1 MKKRESFLQ
10 YGIVMMI
17 VLLSLGMQI
26 YFGIQKQGFH
36 EDEYYSYYSTNLTNN
51 WSVPEAQWEEMQRY
65 RNEFMVLP
73 GEGFQY
79 GLVKTVQSWDVHPPM
94 YYWILHTVCSFSKGV
109 FSKWQGLIVNMI
121 FQLIATVFLYCSAK
135 LLFSKKKQDLFALL
149 VCAWYAFSP
158 AIMNSVMFIRM
169 YTVLSAICMISVWL
183 HIKIWLNRK
192 FTDWKYLISVVF
204 VVYIGFLTHY
214 YYLLFQFFLTG
225 SMCVFYLFREKKWKE
240 PIAYG
245 GSVLFSLFLAYLT
258 YPACLGQMFRGQRGA
273 EATANMFDLSSL
285 LERCRFFFSIT
296 DRYLLG
302 SLGIVMIPVAIVVLA
317 FLIKT
322 KKKENPE
329 ITDHGIC
336 LMILWI
342 TVAGYFLTVSKSA
355 LLLGDSSI
363 RYILPSYGLLLL
375 VIVGT
380 LDWLWNQRVGKTIG
394 KWGIVILT
402 AIMITGNIVGVF
414 RGKVIFL
421 FQEDNRKVSYAREHS
436 QIPVVYIYQK
446 NQSWCVWESANELF
460 EYPRVY
466 FYDAANEGVIEDQTI
481 ANAEELLVYIHNFE
495 DDTDMKQKIYASCS
509 FLTREEIIEESKF
522 CTLYRFY

>member
-225 SMCVFYLFREKKWKE
+225 SMCVFYLFREKS
-240 PIAYG
+240 G
-245 GSVLFSLFLAYLT
+245 
-258 YPACLGQMFRGQRGA
+258 R
-273 EATANMFDLSSL
+273 N
-285 LERCRFFFSIT
+285 
-296 DRYLLG
+296 
-302 SLGIVMIPVAIVVLA
+302 
-317 FLIKT
+317 
-322 KKKENPE
+322 
-329 ITDHGIC
+329 
-336 LMILWI
+336 
-342 TVAGYFLTVSKSA
+342 
-355 LLLGDSSI
+355 LLLMADP
-363 RYILPSYGLLLL
+363 YC
-375 VIVGT
+375 
-380 LDWLWNQRVGKTIG
+380 
-394 KWGIVILT
+394 
-402 AIMITGNIVGVF
+402 
-414 RGKVIFL
+414 FL
-421 FQEDNRKVSYAREHS
+421 
-436 QIPVVYIYQK
+436 
-446 NQSWCVWESANELF
+446 
-460 EYPRVY
+460 Y
-466 FYDAANEGVIEDQTI
+466 FSPI
-481 ANAEELLVYIHNFE
+481 
-495 DDTDMKQKIYASCS
+495 
-509 FLTREEIIEESKF
+509 
-522 CTLYRFY
+522 